1 MNWGPEDLAFNLQL
15 NQSETLGIKDDRDTA
30 VRALFREDK
39 FRQAISHALDRD
51 GIAQSLV
58 RGPLLRGF
66 PGGLYPGSPE
76 FDPASVVY
84 YAYNVDRA
92 KELLAELG
100 LEDTDGNGILN
111 FPADGPGAGQDLVF
125 GLNTGEDQADAKV
138 IADQIVVMLNEVGI
152 KVNSRPLNSQAMTD
166 NDESGAWDMR
176 MDRSDAFQLPFTFCN
191 DLGPITDRTPNWNRK
206 GAGERVLRD
215 WEQELA
221 DKAIAYCAERD
232 PAVRKQLINEWN
244 YIWTSHN
251 YNIGTIIGRKGLALA
266 KRFKNVPG
274 GIPAH
279 MYTWV
284 EDAIMS
290 EAVWTPVEE
299 QKEQVR
305 PNTIAEYETSQ

>member
-1 MNWGPEDLAFNLQL
+1 
-15 NQSETLGIKDDRDTA
+15 
-30 VRALFREDK
+30 
-39 FRQAISHALDRD
+39 
-51 GIAQSLV
+51 
-58 RGPLLRGF
+58 
-66 PGGLYPGSPE
+66 
-76 FDPASVVY
+76 
-84 YAYNVDRA
+84 
-92 KELLAELG
+92 
-100 LEDTDGNGILN
+100 
-111 FPADGPGAGQDLVF
+111 
-125 GLNTGEDQADAKV
+125 
-138 IADQIVVMLNEVGI
+138 VGI
-152 KVNSRPLNSQAMTD
+152 KINSRPLNSQAMTD
-166 NDESGAWDMR
+166 NDESGQWDMR
-176 MDRSDAFQLPFTFCN
+176 IDRSDVFQLPFTFCN
-191 DLGPITDRTPNWNRK
+191 DLGPVTDRTPNWNRK

-251 YNIGTIIGRKGLALA
+251 YTIGTIIGRKGLALA

-290 EAVWTPVEE
+290 EMIWTPVEE

-305 PNTIAEYETSQ
+305 PNTIAEYNN